1 MVWPIPTKKDTCYNC
16 GDRPGMWP
24 WSENTEVPKPTQNNL
39 PESKHCSAKTFG
51 WFPVGEPDILSEINS
66 NSLSKCPDGQVE
78 EVNNRKFLN
87 TITGNNVANTFPKE
101 QEFYNHTGKRL
112 FPYGNNTNQE
122 AQSNSFFRKQ
132 CFVRATA
139 SVANSQGNRD

>member
-1 MVWPIPTKKDTCYNC
+1 
-16 GDRPGMWP
+16 MWP
-24 WSENTEVPKPTQNNL
+24 WSENTGVPKPTQNNL

-101 QEFYNHTGKRL
+101 QEFYNHTGKDYSL
-112 FPYGNNTNQE
+112 MVTILTKLKVIVFQE
-122 AQSNSFFRKQ
+122 
-132 CFVRATA
+132 TMLH
-139 SVANSQGNRD
+139 